1 MPFSPASSVEVNQM
15 VIADDEAAVQAA
27 VHALSGTQRT
37 FAWLGLHGVRSVAP
51 LEALVAALPA
61 NRLVVVVG
69 IDVRDAP
76 RPMACQPGV
85 PTGSRP
91 VRSPNGWVTLTVT
104 GTGGSC
110 GARS

>member
-1 MPFSPASSVEVNQM
+1 MFFFFFFFLFLFLPPLNLQLEVGNFG
-15 VIADDEAAVQAA
+15 V
-27 VHALSGTQRT
+27 
-37 FAWLGLHGVRSVAP
+37 HGVRSVAP

-69 IDVRDAP
+69 IDVREQASRDGMPSAED
-76 RPMACQPGV
+76 QPGV

-104 GTGGSC
+104 GNGGSC
-110 GARS
+110 GASS